1 MKFEVLGRPQ
11 GKGRPR
17 FYRGHA
23 VTPKETKEYEKRIAL
38 IYKLSGGKCLTK
50 NAEDPVRV
58 NVTMVFAPMKSDT
71 KKVREGKLAGI
82 IAATKK
88 PDNDNCLK
96 IVQDAL
102 QGGIAF
108 HDDKQVV
115 DSNVKKIYGE
125 EEKLIIEV
133 EVLSND
139 EQ

>member
-1 MKFEVLGRPQ
+1 MKIEVLGKPQ
-11 GKGRPR
+11 GKARPR
-17 FYRGHA
+17 FYHGHA

-38 IYKLSGGKCLTK
+38 IYRLSGGKCLTK
-50 NAEDPVRV
+50 NADEPVRV
-58 NVTMVFAPMKSDT
+58 NVTMVFTPMKSDT
-71 KKVREGKLAGI
+71 KRVREDKLAGK

-96 IVQDAL
+96 VVQDAL

-115 DSNVKKIYGE
+115 DSRVTKVFGE

-133 EVLSND
+133 EVCSND